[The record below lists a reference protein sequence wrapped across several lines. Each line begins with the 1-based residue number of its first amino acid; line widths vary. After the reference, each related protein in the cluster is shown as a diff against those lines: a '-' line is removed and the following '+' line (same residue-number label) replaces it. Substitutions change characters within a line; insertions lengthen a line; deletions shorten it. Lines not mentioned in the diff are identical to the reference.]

1 MMRALYSSVA
11 GLKTHQTKMDVIG
24 NNIANVNTV
33 GFKSSRT
40 TFATMMYQTTSFAS
54 GANAQTGKG
63 GVNAK
68 QIGLGTTFASTAIDI
83 DTGGSSESTGKAFD
97 LKLSDKNSTSF
108 YIVNTGTENVFTR
121 AGAFYVDGAGNLC
134 MESTGYMVMGWQ
146 VDANGNIRKDTVS
159 PLKIMSTDNQTSQPE
174 YTTKGV
180 CTGILDD
187 NTSNVNSDTGY
198 RMNLNFFDNLGYSYT
213 AQFAAQKM
221 TADGEYAI
229 NLIDI
234 KDSNGKSIISGS
246 GTRLSDLFGTD
257 NAQGSKVNITDNY
270 ILASGMAGALRRIA
284 TTPKP
289 AVDANGNAIANS
301 DTKEYNFPA
310 SVINQYMSY
319 TNIAGDKFTM
329 PDGYTIRYTLTRT
342 GTDTAT
348 PASSYSM
355 ALYDA
360 AGNRVARPETVLP
373 AGWLNTVTVD
383 ATTGAMTAT
392 PLPENAD
399 TSTMTGVELVK
410 RDTVY
415 QKLQEWLDA
424 GDFQNKLEGSTDS
437 QEIYKLNSSQ
447 LKELASK
454 FSQVMG
460 ITAGNTPTTDGV
472 NLEVVI
478 TNPNSSAPE
487 FEIREA
493 TGYTATAPWDKLI
506 GKNDALQNATQLT
519 TLRDYL
525 GFGYLIADVDTI
537 NNRDVFTT
545 KLPPDV
551 EFRYYEGDGHYEIL
565 TPATDG
571 FLAKFSTSDGSLTY
585 IGQQGSTTQTLR
597 LSNYKMEGDT
607 PNPFS
612 DIQIDFSTLQ
622 NLANGGSST
631 AAMSNG
637 NRGEGDGKMVG
648 TLIGLSVDQGGRVF
662 GSYSNGNTTCLGQIA
677 VARFGNASGLES
689 IGDNC
694 YRTTMNSGQFDGIGV
709 EMDSDG
715 STMDSGTLEMS
726 NVDLATEFTQMI
738 TTQRGYQA
746 NSRVISTSDSILEEL
761 VNLKR

>member
-83 DTGGSSESTGKAFD
+83 DTGGASESTGKAFD

-159 PLKIMSTDNQTSQPE
+159 PLKIMSAQNQTSQPE
-174 YTTKGV
+174 YTTRAT

-187 NTSNVNSDTGY
+187 NTSNVNSDAGY
-198 RMNLNFFDNLGYSYT
+198 VMSLTFFDNLGYAYN
-213 AQFAAQKM
+213 ARFAVQK
-221 TADGEYAI
+221 TGGDGEYTV
-229 NLIDI
+229 NLTDI
-234 KDSNGKSIISGS
+234 LDSNGKSIISGS
-246 GTRLSDLFGTD
+246 DTKLSDLFGT
-257 NAQGSKVNITDNY
+257 ASGQGSNVYITDNF
-270 ILASGMAGALRRIA
+270 IMSSGMAGALRRLA
-284 TTPKP
+284 TTAKVPAGSPANTPATLTYTFPAAVVNQYLSYTGKVTENGTTSEIKFELPEGYTVKYIETP
-289 AVDANGNAIANS
+289 AVPPQQGG
-301 DTKEYNFPA
+301 
-310 SVINQYMSY
+310 Q
-319 TNIAGDKFTM
+319 G
-329 PDGYTIRYTLTRT
+329 
-342 GTDTAT
+342 T
-348 PASSYSM
+348 PASYVMQIFDSSGQEVPAADYPFN
-355 ALYDA
+355 AAWLRDA
-360 AGNRVARPETVLP
+360 QGANPGSGEITKV
-373 AGWLNTVTVD
+373 VTIQ
-383 ATTGAMTAT
+383 
-392 PLPENAD
+392 E
-399 TSTMTGVELVK
+399 
-410 RDTVY
+410 
-415 QKLQEWLDA
+415 KLQEWLDGDELDEVTTPAPPA
-424 GDFQNKLEGSTDS
+424 GSKN
-437 QEIYKLNSSQ
+437 YKLNDAQ
-447 LKELASK
+447 LRKLIEDFPDALP
-454 FSQVMG
+454 
-460 ITAGNTPTTDGV
+460 AGTTTTGVDFIVTVTGEETSNPTFA
-472 NLEVVI
+472 I
-478 TNPNSSAPE
+478 A
-487 FEIREA
+487 A
-493 TGYTATAPWDKLI
+493 TGGAAWTALKPETEQTYNLSDF
-506 GKNDALQNATQLT
+506 
-519 TLRDYL
+519 L
-525 GFGYLIADVDTI
+525 GNGYLSVSAEDI
-537 NNRDVFTT
+537 NAKGIFTED
-545 KLPPDV
+545 LPLDV
-551 EFRYYEGDGHYEIL
+551 ELRYYSGDGHYEIV
-565 TPATDG
+565 TPNTDG
-571 FLAKFSTSDGSLTY
+571 FKAQFSTSDGSLNY
-585 IGQQGSTTQTLR
+585 IGQQGSMTQTLR
-597 LSNYKMEGDT
+597 MSNYKLADGN

-622 NLANGGSST
+622 NLSNGGSST
-631 AAMSNG
+631 AAMSPGNG
-637 NRGEGDGKMVG
+637 DEGEGKRVG
-648 TLIGLSVDQGGRVF
+648 TLIGLSVNQSGMIY
-662 GSYSNGNTTCLGQIA
+662 GSYSNGNTTLLGQIA

-715 STMDSGTLEMS
+715 STIDSGTLEMS

>member
-1 MMRALYSSVA
+1 
-11 GLKTHQTKMDVIG
+11 
-24 NNIANVNTV
+24 
-33 GFKSSRT
+33 
-40 TFATMMYQTTSFAS
+40 
-54 GANAQTGKG
+54 
-63 GVNAK
+63 
-68 QIGLGTTFASTAIDI
+68 
-83 DTGGSSESTGKAFD
+83 
-97 LKLSDKNSTSF
+97 
-108 YIVNTGTENVFTR
+108 
-121 AGAFYVDGAGNLC
+121 
-134 MESTGYMVMGWQ
+134 
-146 VDANGNIRKDTVS
+146 
-159 PLKIMSTDNQTSQPE
+159 
-174 YTTKGV
+174 
-180 CTGILDD
+180 
-187 NTSNVNSDTGY
+187 
-198 RMNLNFFDNLGYSYT
+198 MNLNLSDSRGYAYT

-221 TADGEYAI
+221 TAGGDYAI
-229 NLIDI
+229 NLMHI

-460 ITAGNTPTTDGV
+460 ITAGNTPGTDGV

-487 FEIREA
+487 FEIRA
-493 TGYTATAPWDKLI
+493 GQGYTAAAPWDKLI
-506 GKNDALQNATQLT
+506 GNNDALQDATQLD
-519 TLRDYL
+519 R
-525 GFGYLIADVDTI
+525 
-537 NNRDVFTT
+537 
-545 KLPPDV
+545 K
-551 EFRYYEGDGHYEIL
+551 
-565 TPATDG
+565 
-571 FLAKFSTSDGSLTY
+571 
-585 IGQQGSTTQTLR
+585 
-597 LSNYKMEGDT
+597 
-607 PNPFS
+607 
-612 DIQIDFSTLQ
+612 
-622 NLANGGSST
+622 
-631 AAMSNG
+631 
-637 NRGEGDGKMVG
+637 
-648 TLIGLSVDQGGRVF
+648 SVV
-662 GSYSNGNTTCLGQIA
+662 
-677 VARFGNASGLES
+677 
-689 IGDNC
+689 
-694 YRTTMNSGQFDGIGV
+694 
-709 EMDSDG
+709 
-715 STMDSGTLEMS
+715 
-726 NVDLATEFTQMI
+726 
-738 TTQRGYQA
+738 
-746 NSRVISTSDSILEEL
+746 
-761 VNLKR
+761 

>member
-83 DTGGSSESTGKAFD
+83 DTGGASESTGKAFD

-159 PLKIMSTDNQTSQPE
+159 PLKIMSAQNQSSQPE
-174 YTTKGV
+174 YTTKGR

-187 NTSNVNSDTGY
+187 NSSNVNSDTGY
-198 RMNLNFFDNLGYSYT
+198 AMNLNFYDNLGYAYT
-213 AQFAAQKM
+213 ARFAAQK
-221 TADGEYAI
+221 TGKDGEYTI
-229 NLIDI
+229 NLTDI
-234 KDSNGKSIISGS
+234 LDENGKSIISGS
-246 GTRLSDLFGTD
+246 DTRLSDLFGTD
-257 NAQGSKVNITDNY
+257 NAQGSNVYITDNY
-270 ILASGMAGALRRIA
+270 IMASGMAGALKRLAMTPVIPDGGQA
-284 TTPKP
+284 TDGTL
-289 AVDANGNAIANS
+289 
-301 DTKEYNFPA
+301 TYTFPA
-310 SVINQYMSY
+310 SVVNQYLSY
-319 TNIAGDKFTM
+319 SDDTAKYAM
-329 PDGYTIRYTLTRT
+329 PDGYSVKYTVTNPEGAEGDRKYTMTLI
-342 GTDTAT
+342 D
-348 PASSYSM
+348 ASGREVEDPS
-355 ALYDA
+355 
-360 AGNRVARPETVLP
+360 TVLD
-373 AGWLNTVTVD
+373 ANWLKETFQPGTNGNMEIVKK
-383 ATTGAMTAT
+383 
-392 PLPENAD
+392 E
-399 TSTMTGVELVK
+399 TMLDSLK
-410 RDTVY
+410 
-415 QKLQEWLDA
+415 EWLDA
-424 GDFQNKLEGSTDS
+424 GDFQNGTAVDPADPNKGTSYE
-437 QEIYKLNSSQ
+437 LNTTQMQQ
-447 LKELASK
+447 LADKFVGENINVANSK
-454 FSQVMG
+454 V
-460 ITAGNTPTTDGV
+460 IVT
-472 NLEVVI
+472 I
-478 TNPNSSAPE
+478 TNPGSSEPGFAVTVEPQNSPLA
-487 FEIREA
+487 A
-493 TGYTATAPWDKLI
+493 LAGADNTALAD
-506 GKNDALQNATQLT
+506 DAHTKES
-519 TLRDYL
+519 TLLDYL
-525 GFGYLIADVDTI
+525 GYGYVSVKAEDI
-537 NNRDVFTT
+537 NKKDIFTT
-545 KLPPDV
+545 DLPLDA
-551 EFRYYEGDGHYEIL
+551 EFRYYPGDGHYEIV

-571 FLAKFSTSDGSLTY
+571 FKAQFSTSDGSLTY

-597 LSNYKMEGDT
+597 MSNFKMEGGV

-622 NLANGGSST
+622 NLSNGGSST
-631 AAMSNG
+631 AAMSAG
-637 NRGEGDGKMVG
+637 DGDGGEGKKVG
-648 TLIGLSVDQGGRVF
+648 TLIGLSVNQSGMIY
-662 GSYSNGNTTCLGQIA
+662 GSYSNGNTTLLGQIA

-694 YRTTMNSGQFDGIGV
+694 YRTTMNSGEFDGIGV

-715 STMDSGTLEMS
+715 STIDSGTLEMS
-726 NVDLATEFTQMI
+726 NVDLANEFTQMI

>member
-1 MMRALYSSVA
+1 
-11 GLKTHQTKMDVIG
+11 
-24 NNIANVNTV
+24 
-33 GFKSSRT
+33 
-40 TFATMMYQTTSFAS
+40 
-54 GANAQTGKG
+54 
-63 GVNAK
+63 
-68 QIGLGTTFASTAIDI
+68 
-83 DTGGSSESTGKAFD
+83 
-97 LKLSDKNSTSF
+97 
-108 YIVNTGTENVFTR
+108 
-121 AGAFYVDGAGNLC
+121 
-134 MESTGYMVMGWQ
+134 
-146 VDANGNIRKDTVS
+146 
-159 PLKIMSTDNQTSQPE
+159 
-174 YTTKGV
+174 
-180 CTGILDD
+180 
-187 NTSNVNSDTGY
+187 
-198 RMNLNFFDNLGYSYT
+198 
-213 AQFAAQKM
+213 
-221 TADGEYAI
+221 
-229 NLIDI
+229 
-234 KDSNGKSIISGS
+234 
-246 GTRLSDLFGTD
+246 
-257 NAQGSKVNITDNY
+257 
-270 ILASGMAGALRRIA
+270 
-284 TTPKP
+284 
-289 AVDANGNAIANS
+289 
-301 DTKEYNFPA
+301 
-310 SVINQYMSY
+310 
-319 TNIAGDKFTM
+319 
-329 PDGYTIRYTLTRT
+329 
-342 GTDTAT
+342 
-348 PASSYSM
+348 
-355 ALYDA
+355 
-360 AGNRVARPETVLP
+360 
-373 AGWLNTVTVD
+373 
-383 ATTGAMTAT
+383 
-392 PLPENAD
+392 
-399 TSTMTGVELVK
+399 
-410 RDTVY
+410 
-415 QKLQEWLDA
+415 
-424 GDFQNKLEGSTDS
+424 
-437 QEIYKLNSSQ
+437 
-447 LKELASK
+447 
-454 FSQVMG
+454 MG
-460 ITAGNTPTTDGV
+460 ITAGNTPGTDGV

-487 FEIREA
+487 FEIRA
-493 TGYTATAPWDKLI
+493 GQGYTAAAPWDKLI
-506 GKNDALQNATQLT
+506 GNNDALQDATQLT